1 MNKKKLLN
9 KIRERRKTRVRAK
22 IKGTPEK
29 PRFSIFKSNRYI
41 YAQLIDDST
50 GKTLVSASKVSSK
63 DASASLG
70 EIIGK
75 KSSEKGIKSAIFDRG
90 DYKYHGR
97 VKVIA
102 DAARK
107 AGLKI

>member
-1 MNKKKLLN
+1 M
-9 KIRERRKTRVRAK
+9 RAK
-22 IKGTPEK
+22 IKGTSEK
-29 PRFSIFKSNRYI
+29 PRLSIFKSNRYI
-41 YAQLIDDST
+41 YAQLIDDSI
-50 GKTLVSASKVSSK
+50 GKTLVSASKISSK
-63 DASASLG
+63 DAPALLG
-70 EIIGK
+70 ENIGK
-75 KSSEKGIKSAIFDRG
+75 KAAEKEIKNAVFDRG

>member
-1 MNKKKLLN
+1 MNKRKKLN

-22 IKGTPEK
+22 TKGTPEK

-50 GKTLVSASKVSSK
+50 GKTLVSASKISSK
-63 DASASLG
+63 DASTLLG

-75 KSSEKGIKSAIFDRG
+75 KSVEKGIKNAIFDRG

-97 VKVIA
+97 VKAIA

-107 AGLKI
+107 TGLKI